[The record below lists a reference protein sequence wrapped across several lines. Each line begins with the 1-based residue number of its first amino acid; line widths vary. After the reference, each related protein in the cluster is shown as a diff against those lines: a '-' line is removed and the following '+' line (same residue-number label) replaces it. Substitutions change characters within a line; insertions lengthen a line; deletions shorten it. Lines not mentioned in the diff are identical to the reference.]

1 MLLWLSKKK
10 RLPPVTEEQWEKVN
24 DFNKEITSL
33 FLEQSHLSPQSLEQ
47 YESGAKIFFRWVHD
61 SCGNKPLYQLK
72 SRDAL
77 RYQNYLA
84 DNGQSANSA
93 KFKRS
98 VVSSLCNL
106 IEVYYSD
113 EHPTFRNIFSRAIP
127 APVGEPVHEKNPVT
141 KEELEYLINTLKEQ
155 GELQMVAYIVF
166 SYRSGARRSEVIQMS
181 KNIVNYPK
189 VKDKDGNEKNYYVTE
204 NIRTKGRGKDGKI
217 RRLQFDDEARNAIL
231 AWLEQRGDDDVDEL
245 FVRLYKDGRVEPLQ
259 ATAFNDWCANKF
271 SEILGKRIYPHIW
284 RVSRASHMVV
294 DEGKDIKAVQ
304 ALLGHESSE
313 TSEIYV
319 VRDNSSDLDAAFE

>member
-1 MLLWLSKKK
+1 LSKKK
-10 RLPPVTEEQWEKVN
+10 RLLPVTQEQWDKVES
-24 DFNKEITSL
+24 FNKEITEL
-33 FLEQSHLSPQSLEQ
+33 FLEQSHLSPQSLKQ
-47 YESGAKIFFRWVHD
+47 YESGAKQFFRWVHD
-61 SCGNKPLYQLK
+61 SCGNKPLYELK

-77 RYQNYLA
+77 RYQNYLS
-84 DNGQSANSA
+84 DNGQSANAA

-106 IEVYYSD
+106 IEVYYAD
-113 EHPTFRNIFSRAIP
+113 DYPTFRNIFSRAIP
-127 APVGEPVHEKNPVT
+127 SPVGEPVHEKEPVT
-141 KEELEYLINTLKEQ
+141 KEQLNYLIESLREQ

-166 SYRSGARRSEVIQMS
+166 SYRSAARRAEVIQMT
-181 KNIVNYPK
+181 KQLVDYPK

-217 RRLQFDDEARNAIL
+217 RKLQFDDEARDAVL
-231 AWLEQRGDDDVDEL
+231 AWLEQRSEDSIDEL
-245 FVRLYKDGRVEPLQ
+245 FVRRFKDGRVEPLQ
-259 ATAFNDWCANKF
+259 ASTFNEWCSGKF
-271 SEILGKRIYPHIW
+271 SEILNRRIYPHVW

-319 VRDNSSDLDAAFE
+319 VRDNSSDLDSAFE

>member
-1 MLLWLSKKK
+1 MSKKK
-10 RLPPVTEEQWEKVN
+10 RLSPVTEKQWEQVN
-24 DFNKEITSL
+24 EFNKELTEL
-33 FLEQSHLSPQSLEQ
+33 FLDQTHLSDQSLKQ
-47 YESGAKIFFRWVHD
+47 YESGARQFFRWVHD
-61 SCGNKPLYQLK
+61 SCGNKPLHELK

-77 RYQNYLA
+77 RYQKYLV
-84 DNGQSANSA
+84 DNGQSANAA

-106 IEVYYSD
+106 IEVYYD
-113 EHPTFRNIFSRAIP
+113 EDYPKFRNIFSRAIP
-127 APVGEPVHEKNPVT
+127 APVGEPVHEKEPVS
-141 KEELEYLINTLKEQ
+141 KEELDYLIETLTEQ

-166 SYRSGARRSEVIQMS
+166 SYRSGARRAEVCQMKKS
-181 KNIVNYPK
+181 LVDISK

-217 RRLQFDDEARNAIL
+217 RRLQFDDIAREAVLN
-231 AWLEQRGDDDVDEL
+231 WLEQRGEDEEEAL
-245 FVRLYKDGRVEPLQ
+245 FVRKFKDGRVEPLQ
-259 ATAFNDWCANKF
+259 ESTFNDWCANKF

-284 RVSRASHMVV
+284 RVTRASHMVV
-294 DEGKDIKAVQ
+294 NEGKDIKSVQ

-319 VRDNSSDLDAAFE
+319 VRDNSEDLDGAFE